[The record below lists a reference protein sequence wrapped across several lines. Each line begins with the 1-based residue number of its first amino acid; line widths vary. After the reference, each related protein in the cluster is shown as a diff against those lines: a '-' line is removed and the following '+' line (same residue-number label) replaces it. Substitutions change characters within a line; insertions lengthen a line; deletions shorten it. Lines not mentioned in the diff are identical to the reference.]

1 MLPKT
6 WTQAEFEFVCLLLIF
21 PHSGDS
27 GLPTGG
33 WVGPPWAWGQGVG
46 PARLLDR
53 VTRLCRPACVIER
66 PHISVAAEAFSL
78 GLVSFARE
86 EPSHL
91 PPGRQQLGRWAQGRG
106 TLGLREQAGRDLHSG
121 PHLTVCLPPR
131 PPPSSLGPGDLDPW
145 SVGSVSGKYTLPVS
159 CEGGVAPTVPSLSV
173 CPVSS
178 PTFWGTRHLLQP
190 PRPRKASSVDLAPLT
205 SLCLCEFTPFFF
217 FLLLN
222 KTS

>member
-78 GLVSFARE
+78 ELVSFARE

-91 PPGRQQLGRWAQGRG
+91 PPGRQHLGRWAQGRG

-121 PHLTVCLPPR
+121 LRSHCTSSSPPPTLLLGAWWPGPLVCRVCFWKVHTPCLLWRWGGPDCPFALCLSRLFPHLLRNPA
-131 PPPSSLGPGDLDPW
+131 PSAASSAPKGQFCWPC
-145 SVGSVSGKYTLPVS
+145 PVDI
-159 CEGGVAPTVPSLSV
+159 SLSLWV
-173 CPVSS
+173 Y
-178 PTFWGTRHLLQP
+178 T
-190 PRPRKASSVDLAPLT
+190 
-205 SLCLCEFTPFFF
+205 FFF
-217 FLLLN
+217 FF
-222 KTS
+222 TS